1 MQVSLDISLYPL
13 NADYAQAILSFI
25 SQIESEPGIEV
36 VRNTLSTQV
45 FGDFHQ
51 IMQLMTKE
59 IAQVFSEQPESVFVL
74 KLVGQNRA
82 PV

>member
-13 NADYAQAILSFI
+13 KADYAQAILTFI
-25 SQIESEPGIEV
+25 SQLEAEPCIKV

-82 PV
+82 PA